1 MSSTSNNPLLAD
13 WSVRPFSF
21 PPFEEIKA
29 SHFKPAFASSQE
41 KHLEELKQIAN
52 NPEEPTF
59 DNTIKTFD
67 RAGALFQSVA
77 GVYNNL
83 TASFCPPDLQAVQT
97 ELAGPLAEHYAKVT
111 TFPGLFERIQHVHSH
126 RASAGYTPEQLR
138 LVERFYLD
146 FVRKGAL
153 FDKETQ
159 DKYNAIVKEL
169 AELTTKFRQQVTTDE
184 SEVTV
189 PVTAAELEGVPADIV
204 AAARQAAAD
213 RNLDSHVI
221 TLGRSLVEPF
231 LTFCPNRDARERVW
245 KAWTS
250 RGELSPERDNLSL
263 AVRILKL
270 RSQQAKLHG
279 YKSFADYQTVD
290 TMAQTPEKVLELLN
304 RVWTPAKTAANK
316 ERDVLSA
323 YAVSI
328 GESAEIRASDWRFYS
343 EKVRAAKYN
352 LDDSIVKPYFS
363 LERMVEAVFDVA
375 HRLYGLRFELR
386 PDLKAYHADVPVYQ
400 VTNDSGDVLAL
411 FLHDSFARAHKKS
424 GAWMS
429 EFRSQSRNIDDVGT
443 AEIPI
448 VINNT
453 NFTKGHPTTLL
464 SFNDCVMLFH
474 EFGHGL
480 HGMLSNA
487 TYRRLAG
494 TRVLKDFLELPS
506 QLMEHWVRQPQVL
519 AKHARHFETNEPIP
533 AELLAKVMAAL
544 KFQQGFA
551 TVEYTACALV
561 DQALHAIEDVD
572 GLDLTAFETATLEKL
587 QMPEGI
593 VMRHRIPHFRHLF
606 ATSMYASGYYV
617 YLWAEVLDA
626 DAFDAFVEAGDI
638 FHKDTADRA
647 KKFIYSAGN
656 TRDLMEGYRLFR
668 GRDPKIEAMLIKNGL
683 VY

>member
-1 MSSTSNNPLLAD
+1 
-13 WSVRPFSF
+13 
-21 PPFEEIKA
+21 
-29 SHFKPAFASSQE
+29 
-41 KHLEELKQIAN
+41 
-52 NPEEPTF
+52 
-59 DNTIKTFD
+59 
-67 RAGALFQSVA
+67 
-77 GVYNNL
+77 
-83 TASFCPPDLQAVQT
+83 
-97 ELAGPLAEHYAKVT
+97 
-111 TFPGLFERIQHVHSH
+111 
-126 RASAGYTPEQLR
+126 
-138 LVERFYLD
+138 
-146 FVRKGAL
+146 
-153 FDKETQ
+153 
-159 DKYNAIVKEL
+159 
-169 AELTTKFRQQVTTDE
+169 
-184 SEVTV
+184 
-189 PVTAAELEGVPADIV
+189 
-204 AAARQAAAD
+204 
-213 RNLDSHVI
+213 
-221 TLGRSLVEPF
+221 
-231 LTFCPNRDARERVW
+231 
-245 KAWTS
+245 
-250 RGELSPERDNLSL
+250 
-263 AVRILKL
+263 
-270 RSQQAKLHG
+270 
-279 YKSFADYQTVD
+279 
-290 TMAQTPEKVLELLN
+290 
-304 RVWTPAKTAANK
+304 
-316 ERDVLSA
+316 
-323 YAVSI
+323 
-328 GESAEIRASDWRFYS
+328 
-343 EKVRAAKYN
+343 KVRAAKYN

-386 PDLKAYHADVPVYQ
+386 LDLKAYHADVLVYQ
-400 VTNDSGDVLAL
+400 VTNDSGDVVAL
-411 FLHDSFARAHKKS
+411 FLHDNFARAHKKS

-448 VINNT
+448 VINNN

-593 VMRHRIPHFRHLF
+593 VMRHRIPHFAISLPP
-606 ATSMYASGYYV
+606 
-617 YLWAEVLDA
+617 
-626 DAFDAFVEAGDI
+626 GDI

>member
-1 MSSTSNNPLLAD
+1 MTSTSNNPLLAD

-29 SHFKPAFASSQE
+29 CHFQPAFEYTKA

-67 RAGALFQSVA
+67 RAGALFKRVE
-77 GVYNNL
+77 GVYYNL
-83 TASFCPPDLQAVQT
+83 TASYCPPDLQAVES
-97 ELAGPLAEHYAKVT
+97 ELAGPLAEHSSKVT
-111 TFPGLFERIQHVHSH
+111 TFPGLFERIQHVYND
-126 RASAGYTPEQLR
+126 RNSAGYTPVQVR

-146 FVRKGAL
+146 FVREGAL

-169 AELTTKFRQQVTTDE
+169 AELTTHFRQQVTTDE

-189 PVTAAELEGVPADIV
+189 PVTLAELEGVPTDIV

-213 RNLDSHVI
+213 RNLDGHVI

-250 RGELSPERDNLSL
+250 RGELSPDRDNLSV
-263 AVRILKL
+263 AVKILKL

-279 YKSFADYQTVD
+279 YKNFADYQTVD

-304 RVWTPAKTAANK
+304 RVWTPAKVAANK
-316 ERDVLSA
+316 EREVLSA
-323 YAVSI
+323 YAVSK
-328 GESAEIRASDWRFYS
+328 GESAEVRASDWRFYS
-343 EKVRAAKYN
+343 EKVRAAKYD
-352 LDDSIVKPYFS
+352 LDDAIVKPYFS

-375 HRLYGLRFELR
+375 NRLYGLTFELR
-386 PDLKAYHADVPVYQ
+386 QDLKTYHPDVQVYQ
-400 VTNDSGDVLAL
+400 VKGPSGDIVAL
-411 FLHDSFARAHKKS
+411 FLHDNFARPHKNS

-429 EFRSQSRNIDDVGT
+429 EFRSQSRNIDDINT
-443 AEIPI
+443 SEIPI
-448 VINNT
+448 VINNN
-453 NFTKGHPTTLL
+453 NFTKGNPTLL
-464 SFNDCVMLFH
+464 SFDDCVTLFH

-480 HGMLSNA
+480 HGMLSDV
-487 TYRRLAG
+487 TYQRLAS
-494 TRVLKDFLELPS
+494 TNVLKDFVELPS
-506 QLMEHWVRQPQVL
+506 QLMEHWVRQPEVL
-519 AKHARHFETNEPIP
+519 AVHARHYKTNEPIP

-551 TVEYTACALV
+551 TVEYTASALV

-572 GLDLTAFETATLEKL
+572 GLDLTEFEKATLKKL
-587 QMPEGI
+587 EMPPGI
-593 VMRHRIPHFRHLF
+593 VMRHRIPHFSHLF
-606 ATSMYASGYYV
+606 ASSSYASGYYV

-626 DAFDAFVEAGDI
+626 DAFQAFVETGNI
-638 FHKDTADRA
+638 FDKGTADRA

-668 GRDPKIEAMLIKNGL
+668 GRDPNIEAMLIKKGL
-683 VY
+683 I